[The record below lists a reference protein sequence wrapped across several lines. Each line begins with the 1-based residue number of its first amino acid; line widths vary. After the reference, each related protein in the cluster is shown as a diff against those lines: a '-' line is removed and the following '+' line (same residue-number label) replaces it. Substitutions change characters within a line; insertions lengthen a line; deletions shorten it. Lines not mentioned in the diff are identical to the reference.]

1 MDITRCPKCNKR
13 LTATTERA
21 GRTEL
26 KCLKCDEV
34 DHMKTDVAK
43 WADSPLVPE
52 GGLIKK
58 SQVS

>member
-13 LTATTERA
+13 LTATTERT

-34 DHMKTDVAK
+34 DHMKTDAAK
-43 WADSPLVPE
+43 LADSPLVPP
-52 GGLIKK
+52 KRAA
-58 SQVS
+58 